1 MIVEY
6 NKFNVILYFLTGTT
20 ITIAY
25 KRWIYGLMILLL
37 CFFILCQTLLLGSEN
52 TNVLKYQNIGFMVI
66 HATLLLLIFT
76 SLYILMKSTIQDS
89 QKLLS
94 IGFLIASISFSVY
107 KQYNIDNPIFTHQ
120 ITRYISSLLFMIVL
134 LTISIIPDNQLIL
147 KHKYDEMKSKLTTQ

>member
-1 MIVEY
+1 MADQLY
-6 NKFNVILYFLTGTT
+6 N
-20 ITIAY
+20 
-25 KRWIYGLMILLL
+25 
-37 CFFILCQTLLLGSEN
+37 
-52 TNVLKYQNIGFMVI
+52 
-66 HATLLLLIFT
+66 
-76 SLYILMKSTIQDS
+76 STIQGS

-120 ITRYISSLLFMIVL
+120 IARYISSLLFMIVL